1 MTSGRGVDTAIEAA
15 CRRPLCCS
23 RISSRRAAP
32 SPKSGCTGS
41 RRICIS
47 NACGRRTSR
56 SRPGSWITDTL
67 ALGSAAPGPSEHS
80 AQRRFQYGWLRGAG
94 SAAFICGTLLS
105 GQAISRFGITAAVW
119 LNAGLLAAKAVAAR
133 LVPVL
138 LLPTKDGTRPMMAD
152 GAVCLSSPRASSTP
166 PFRRGALPLARNLR
180 EPNSKAGFST
190 YPIKQR
196 PAASST
202 TQLYGGSLDLPT
214 GLSV

>member
-1 MTSGRGVDTAIEAA
+1 MTSGRGVDTAIEAVGVPA
-15 CRRPLCCS
+15 TFVLCED
-23 RISSRRAAP
+23 IVAP
-32 SPKSGCTGS
+32 GGTIASLGVHGVKG
-41 RRICIS
+41 ICIS
-47 NACGRRTSR
+47 NACGHRTSR

-80 AQRRFQYGWLRGAG
+80 AQRRFHYGWLRGAG

-119 LNAGLLAAKAVAAR
+119 LNAGLLAATAVAAR

-166 PFRRGALPLARNLR
+166 ISARSAAAR
-180 EPNSKAGFST
+180 AKSPRA
-190 YPIKQR
+190 KQQGR
-196 PAASST
+196 F
-202 TQLYGGSLDLPT
+202 LDV
-214 GLSV
+214 SY